1 MKTHSAS
8 HQPGSSKNKVHQR
21 KSKPSQKGLDD
32 TAQTTSSASES
43 TSSVKDSPKDSI
55 LEASNQELK
64 LQTQRY
70 ENFIKNSSEGIWRI
84 EFTEPISVN
93 QSKDVIARQITER
106 GIIIECNQALAQMYG
121 FENPEYLVGKHS
133 SEFVVDMDTYIAS
146 KVEFAEKNFSITN
159 VETIEKDQQGNI
171 HYFENSYIGEIH
183 DAHLVRMWGIQRDF
197 SEKRR
202 LQEQLRVSES
212 RYRNLVEQ
220 ANDLVILLNEK
231 CEFMFANKRFFE
243 LTQYVANEIWGKPVS
258 ILVAADETETIMRQI
273 QGQLNSPDK
282 NLRYTIRL
290 LTKFN
295 EEHVVDFSMTTLSD
309 ANKMS
314 GILAIGRDVTVEQ
327 SVKTALRESEEKY
340 RSLVEHSLLG
350 VLVIQD
356 DAIIYANP
364 TLSNLFENDLDS
376 LIGKSLDS
384 FIHPNDYV
392 QLFEKFSEAALSPN
406 RDVKFT
412 IRVVT
417 RSGGVKMVEGWAAG
431 ITYLGKPAIQAALVD
446 VTETKKLEEQLIQS
460 QKMESIGQLASGVAH
475 DFNNLLGSIY
485 GVIGILRE
493 KLAQLDPNLRKYIDI
508 LDSTSQRA
516 AELTSQLLTFS
527 RQHEGNIKP
536 ERLNDIVHDAIRIL
550 IRSIGKN
557 IKVESVLDPML
568 YPIEAD
574 SGQIES
580 ALINLCINARDAMP
594 SGGTLRIE
602 TSNAEF
608 TAQKTKRIPDA
619 QPGKYVCMS
628 VSDTGIGMSK
638 DIQQKIFEPFFTT
651 KPIGKGTGLGLSIV
665 YGIVK
670 NHGGLI
676 NVYSEQGHGSTFRL
690 YFPASERE
698 PLDEEAIGATEIPRG
713 EETVLIIDDE
723 ATLLDLTRE
732 TLESLGYKVITAEGA
747 RAGIDIFRSRH
758 PEIDLVILD
767 MLMPDMT
774 GTEVYPILKSIRRRC
789 PVLLATGLSVGER
802 VDGMVAMGVNGV
814 VSKPYSVND
823 LAVHVRKAIDGW

>member
-1 MKTHSAS
+1 MKTQSAS
-8 HQPGSSKNKVHQR
+8 RKSGSSKGKSYQS
-21 KSKPSQKGLDD
+21 KSKPPHKIADGIPEKTNPES
-32 TAQTTSSASES
+32 SSA
-43 TSSVKDSPKDSI
+43 TSGKPLQGDSI

-64 LQTQRY
+64 LQSQRY

-93 QSKDVIARQITER
+93 QRKEEIARQITER
-106 GIIIECNQALAQMYG
+106 GIIVECNQALAQMYG
-121 FENPEYLVGKHS
+121 FENPDQLVGKHS
-133 SEFVVDMDTYIAS
+133 SEFIVEMDIYIAS

-159 VETIEKDQQGNI
+159 VETIERDHHGNI
-171 HYFENSYIGEIH
+171 HYFENSYIGEVC
-183 DAHLVRMWGIQRDF
+183 DSHLVRMWGIQRDF
-197 SEKRR
+197 TEKRR
-202 LQEQLRVSES
+202 LQEQLRASEN

-220 ANDLVILLNEK
+220 ANDLVILLNER
-231 CEFMFANKRFFE
+231 CEFIFANKRFFE
-243 LTQYVANEIWGKPVS
+243 LTQYVANEIFGKPIS
-258 ILVAADETETIMRQI
+258 ILVAADEAGTIMRQV
-273 QGQLNSPDK
+273 QEQLDSQDQ
-282 NLRYTIRL
+282 NLRYTIKL

-295 EEHVVDFSMTTLSD
+295 EEHIVDFSMTTLSD
-309 ANKMS
+309 ANKMA

-350 VLVIQD
+350 VLVIQH

-364 TLSNLFENDLDS
+364 TLSNLFETDLDS
-376 LIGKSLDS
+376 LVGMSLDS
-384 FIHPNDYV
+384 FVHPNDYG

-412 IRVVT
+412 IRIMT
-417 RSGGVKMVEGWAAG
+417 RSGNMKMVEGWAAG
-431 ITYLGKPAIQAALVD
+431 ITYMEKPAIQAAIVD

-485 GVIGILRE
+485 GVIGILRDRFS
-493 KLAQLDPNLRKYIDI
+493 QTDPKLRKYVDI

-527 RQHEGNIKP
+527 RQHEANIKP

-574 SGQIES
+574 AGQIES

-602 TSNAEF
+602 TSNTEF
-608 TAQKTKRIPDA
+608 TAQKTINIPDA
-619 QPGKYVCMS
+619 RPGKYVCMS
-628 VSDTGIGMSK
+628 VSDTGIGMTK
-638 DIQQKIFEPFFTT
+638 DIQKKIFEPFFTT

-690 YFPASERE
+690 YFPASEKE
-698 PLDEEAIGATEIPRG
+698 PIDEVATGPPELPRG
-713 EETVLIIDDE
+713 DETVLIIDDE
-723 ATLLDLTRE
+723 TTLLDLTKE
-732 TLESLGYKVITAEGA
+732 ILEGLGYKVITAEGA
-747 RAGIDIFRSRH
+747 RAGIDIFRNRH
-758 PEIDLVILD
+758 LEIDLVILD

-774 GTEVYPILKSIRRRC
+774 GTEVYPILKSIRRWC
-789 PVLLATGLSVGER
+789 PVLIATGLSVGER
-802 VDGMVAMGVNGV
+802 VDGMIAMGVNGV

-823 LAVHVRKAIDGW
+823 LANHVRKAIDGW